1 MIIILMLFSKLF
13 LLLIFQVTV
22 MQAINEEA
30 IIACKNAN

>member
-1 MIIILMLFSKLF
+1 MIIILMLFSKSF
-13 LLLIFQVTV
+13 LLLFQVTV